1 MALALHSSCL
11 LKKPCFFSPS
21 RTNQFTIRSQ
31 ESSEPQK
38 PTTVKDPAQPKKPN
52 STGLGF
58 GSSPSPSSSTSNL
71 SSSGPINK
79 KKQRGKVI
87 RRRPVEKPA
96 LVSENEAQDKEQN
109 KNESAFLLT
118 WLGLGLVILIE
129 GIALAASGFL
139 PEEWDKIFV
148 KYVYP
153 SFTPT
158 VFLFVAGTVVYGV
171 LKYLQNE
178 NSKS

>member
-1 MALALHSSCL
+1 MALTLYSSCFMN
-11 LKKPCFFSPS
+11 KPYFVFPS

-31 ESSEPQK
+31 ELPEPQK

-58 GSSPSPSSSTSNL
+58 GSSPSSSSSTSNL

-96 LVSENEAQDKEQN
+96 LVSENEAQVKEQS

-129 GIALAASGFL
+129 GIALAASGM
-139 PEEWDKIFV
+139 V
-148 KYVYP
+148 
-153 SFTPT
+153 
-158 VFLFVAGTVVYGV
+158 
-171 LKYLQNE
+171 
-178 NSKS
+178 